1 MPSFKLN
8 NQNMQIENATYG
20 ISKQGMIEYV
30 RQLNYKLI
38 SETKEILED
47 VDAIQ
52 EAVDAGWNGEAKASF
67 LKALQAAIE
76 QVEEDLLKEEA
87 SLKSRF
93 DELQAA
99 YMYQEGHIAQAI
111 DEQR

>member
-1 MPSFKLN
+1 MPSFKLD
-8 NQNMQIENATYG
+8 NQNMEIKDATYG
-20 ISKQGMIEYV
+20 ISKQGMTEYV

-47 VDAIQ
+47 VEEIQTAI
-52 EAVDAGWNGEAKASF
+52 DAGWNGAAKASF
-67 LKALQAAIE
+67 LKAFQEAIE
-76 QVEEDLLKEEA
+76 KVEADLKKEED

-99 YMYQEGHIAQAI
+99 YMYQENHIASAI